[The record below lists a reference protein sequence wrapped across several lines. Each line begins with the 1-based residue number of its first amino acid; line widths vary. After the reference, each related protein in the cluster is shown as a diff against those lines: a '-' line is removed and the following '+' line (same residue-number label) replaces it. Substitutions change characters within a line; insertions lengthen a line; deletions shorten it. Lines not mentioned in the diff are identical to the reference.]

1 MILYHY
7 DVAIK
12 DHTGKEFSPSLPRAK
27 NMRIFEKMRESFPLV
42 FNFPM
47 SYDCNKNAYSS
58 KFFPQLKKATTYEV
72 SLEPEEKK
80 TADGKKGNWNNFKIT
95 IQKVNEAS
103 LKELFDC
110 MRYRPGK
117 KHEMPTTI
125 MQMIEVMF
133 RHYRAKKYEQI
144 SNRNFFSIDEEFA
157 KHHDIGGGKCGVT
170 GFFGSLRPAAWKD
183 GSILL
188 NLDMAHTAFYKT
200 IPIID
205 FLKEIDDYIS
215 FDSTLPPYN
224 TRNFSKALKTLK
236 VKTTYSVRS
245 YKIKELHTAGP
256 RKTFFDFTDD
266 KGKTSKVSVEQ
277 YFKKVYPQV
286 KLKYP
291 DFNCLNVGNQN
302 KDVFVPTELCIID
315 KGQKV
320 KKKLSE
326 KEVASFIRSTA
337 VPPQE
342 RLRQINKVAERND
355 FNRDEMLKA
364 LTFTIS
370 DKPLQTKGRILPAP
384 NLTMDK
390 NRFEPNSGVWDLRY
404 NKFHNPGELKTWAVI
419 NYDSRTRDDTLNKFL
434 NELMSQGRSKGMRIS
449 SPFDVYTCRDRN
461 PNPSNDFK
469 YYKEK
474 QANIQ
479 LIMCVL
485 PGRKFYGA
493 IKTAGDTE
501 HGIISQCVVSSNV
514 FKCNIQTIVNIL
526 LKINAK
532 IGGVN
537 TIVTAIPQRV
547 TGLILIILNFD
558 NFDILNF
565 PQDFREPFMI
575 LGADVNHPPAGGDSS
590 IPSIAAVVGSYDT
603 SGTKY
608 AVERRAQEHRVEN
621 IVDMTEITMNLLRN
635 FRQKVKRPPSRI
647 IMYRDGVSESQ
658 FPQVLAKEMMA
669 MRKAC
674 LTLTKDGSYTPGI
687 TFICV
692 QKRHHTR
699 LFCDEKYVRTQKN
712 KNVPPGTIVDR
723 DITHPTE
730 TDFFLCSH

>member
-1 MILYHY
+1 
-7 DVAIK
+7 
-12 DHTGKEFSPSLPRAK
+12 
-27 NMRIFEKMRESFPLV
+27 
-42 FNFPM
+42 
-47 SYDCNKNAYSS
+47 
-58 KFFPQLKKATTYEV
+58 
-72 SLEPEEKK
+72 
-80 TADGKKGNWNNFKIT
+80 
-95 IQKVNEAS
+95 
-103 LKELFDC
+103 
-110 MRYRPGK
+110 
-117 KHEMPTTI
+117 
-125 MQMIEVMF
+125 MIEVMF

-419 NYDSRTRDDTLNKFL
+419 NYDSRTRDDTLKL
-434 NELMSQGRSKGMRIS
+434 KSL
-449 SPFDVYTCRDRN
+449 
-461 PNPSNDFK
+461 
-469 YYKEK
+469 
-474 QANIQ
+474 
-479 LIMCVL
+479 LIA
-485 PGRKFYGA
+485 GA

-547 TGLILIILNFD
+547 TGLI
-558 NFDILNF
+558 
-565 PQDFREPFMI
+565 DFREPFMI

-730 TDFFLCSH
+730 TDFFLCSHQ